1 MEDYYR
7 EILDEIDGLMRDNKL
22 QQAFSV
28 LEKELSMPYI
38 PPEAEEKMQQVR
50 KDLIYRMA
58 EDREQ
63 YELSLDALL
72 KRLKGKPQTQLAA
85 AAALSERNLRSCY
98 REINDWLSKDPQ
110 PEAAALIVEAIAEQ
124 EIDEEYTLMK
134 NGVEY
139 TFWGTDVIPVARSK
153 GLHKAMTL
161 LEEWIGNDHPDLFE
175 MCRTV
180 LIHEVYL
187 FLPLSYDEEEG
198 EELALSVLDQ
208 VSALMD
214 EGRTAERIRREI
226 RQSKKN

>member
-7 EILDEIDGLMRDNKL
+7 EILDEIDSLMKEDRL
-22 QQAFSV
+22 QQAFSL
-28 LEKELSMPYI
+28 LEKELEMPYI
-38 PPEAEEKMQQVR
+38 PPEAEEKMQKMR

-98 REINDWLSKDPQ
+98 LEINDWLSKDPQ
-110 PEAAALIVEAIAEQ
+110 PEAAALIIEAIAEQ
-124 EIDEEYTLMK
+124 EINEEFTLMK

-139 TFWGTDVIPVARSK
+139 TFWGTDVIPVAHSK
-153 GLHKAMTL
+153 GFHKAMKL
-161 LEEWIGNDHPDLFE
+161 LEEWIGSDHPDLFE

-187 FLPLSYDEEEG
+187 FLPLSYDEQEG

-214 EGRTAERIRREI
+214 EGETAARIRSQI
-226 RQSKKN
+226 GQSKKN